1 MNFVRRQF
9 LLLAA
14 GAAALPA
21 VSRFTWA
28 QTYPTRPVRII
39 VGFASGGVADVF
51 ARLTGQLLS
60 ERMGQRFVVENRT
73 GAGSNLAIEAVAK
86 SQPDGYTLA
95 SISSTNAINATL
107 YKNLNFNFITD
118 IAPVASLYR
127 NSPAVMVVN
136 PSFPAKNVTR

>member
-1 MNFVRRQF
+1 MKLPHRRQF
-9 LLLAA
+9 LHLIAGTAA
-14 GAAALPA
+14 VPA
-21 VSRFTWA
+21 VSGFARA
-28 QTYPTRPVRII
+28 QAYPMRPVRII

-95 SISSTNAINATL
+95 SIGSTNAINATL

-127 NSPAVMVVN
+127 NP
-136 PSFPAKNVTR
+136 RRWWW